1 MEKEDGNRGQISS
14 GPWYFRTLFSLLYG
28 LSCLHVFLAACSL
41 RKVIKMALAEC
52 SSWRGKYLP
61 RNSEGNSTV
70 IYLPNKK
77 WITCPARKVGLLRL
91 LMPGCNYG
99 YSQMNIR
106 QRLIKRLLLG
116 ASHALAEP
124 FLECRKFLKLW
135 YKAGR
140 GRGINWQIEIDIY
153 TLLYIYM
160 AGRFFTIW
168 ATGKPRK
175 RTKTKK
181 HVSVCSV
188 SFTSDSLQPCGL

>member
-99 YSQMNIR
+99 YSQMNIQ

-124 FLECRKFLKLW
+124 FLECRKFLATAYSVVLFS
-135 YKAGR
+135 
-140 GRGINWQIEIDIY
+140 
-153 TLLYIYM
+153 LLAIFESCEANLLM
-160 AGRFFTIW
+160 QE
-168 ATGKPRK
+168 
-175 RTKTKK
+175 KK
-181 HVSVCSV
+181 GCTQSKSEGSVE
-188 SFTSDSLQPCGL
+188 FWD